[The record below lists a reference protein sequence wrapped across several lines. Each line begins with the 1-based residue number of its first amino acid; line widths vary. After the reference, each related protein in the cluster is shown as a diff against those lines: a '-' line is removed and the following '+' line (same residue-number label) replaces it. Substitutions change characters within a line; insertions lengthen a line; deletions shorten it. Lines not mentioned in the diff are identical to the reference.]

1 MAKFHR
7 ADSFLKNTQVYDIFL
22 DVSKLPSVPKNVA
35 DETYVIEPRY
45 DQRPD
50 LLAYDKYGSSRVWW
64 VVVLRNIDDIKDPIR
79 DFKAGTTIMLPSKN
93 TVETLAG

>member
-1 MAKFHR
+1 
-7 ADSFLKNTQVYDIFL
+7 
-22 DVSKLPSVPKNVA
+22 
-35 DETYVIEPRY
+35 
-45 DQRPD
+45 